1 MKFAFMSRILSY
13 DGYGIQTNLE
23 GLLRGIAQI
32 PHEHAIVLFIGPK
45 QSVPDWVRDGNYQIV
60 RLSPNPEG
68 FLGRFIWDHVAIGKA
83 CRRLGIDALYAPA
96 HIRPLY
102 APCPVV
108 VMVPDMMYHLF
119 PQDWGWSDR
128 VYFDMVGPLITKRAA
143 VISALSHST
152 RSDVLRLL
160 HLSEEKVK
168 VVYPGVPDG
177 FIPLSAETVQ
187 QICMKYKLSKPFILY
202 VGSFH
207 RRKNLANLVKAFEL
221 IASGIPHDLVI
232 VGLPIWQDNQLVQYM
247 QTSPYTERMR
257 IVGFVPR
264 EELPLFFNAADVF
277 VFPSRYEGF
286 GLPVLEA
293 LACGCPTVTTNTSS
307 IPEVAGDAALLV
319 SPDDVPGLGD
329 AIRSVLSNS
338 DLREHMRQNGLQQ
351 AGKFSWV
358 RAAQETIYLLETVA
372 GNKR

>member
-1 MKFAFMSRILSY
+1 
-13 DGYGIQTNLE
+13 
-23 GLLRGIAQI
+23 
-32 PHEHAIVLFIGPK
+32 
-45 QSVPDWVRDGNYQIV
+45 VR
-60 RLSPNPEG
+60 
-68 FLGRFIWDHVAIGKA
+68 
-83 CRRLGIDALYAPA
+83 
-96 HIRPLY
+96 
-102 APCPVV
+102 
-108 VMVPDMMYHLF
+108 
-119 PQDWGWSDR
+119 
-128 VYFDMVGPLITKRAA
+128 
-143 VISALSHST
+143 
-152 RSDVLRLL
+152 
-160 HLSEEKVK
+160 
-168 VVYPGVPDG
+168 
-177 FIPLSAETVQ
+177 
-187 QICMKYKLSKPFILY
+187 
-202 VGSFH
+202 
-207 RRKNLANLVKAFEL
+207 AFEL

-358 RAAQETIYLLETVA
+358 CAAQEAINLLETVA